1 MEDLRTCQG
10 TDLGSLRR
18 QKQHQEDSLGLWLH
32 APVENIQ
39 FVYDP
44 ANDLYQ
50 VVYGFQDT
58 ATRDGTLF
66 KEHTV
71 SSLSF

>member
-1 MEDLRTCQG
+1 MSGNRFGKFETSEATPGGQF
-10 TDLGSLRR
+10 GS
-18 QKQHQEDSLGLWLH
+18 WLH